1 MPNGRFGITW
11 TLKSEVGEWVSD
23 HNYSIISLQLNLFF
37 FFQTCGALK
46 KRHCSQQSLSLMF
59 IV

>member
-11 TLKSEVGEWVSD
+11 TLKSEVGEWVCD

-37 FFQTCGALK
+37 FKLVVLLRKG
-46 KRHCSQQSLSLMF
+46 
-59 IV
+59 IVPSKA